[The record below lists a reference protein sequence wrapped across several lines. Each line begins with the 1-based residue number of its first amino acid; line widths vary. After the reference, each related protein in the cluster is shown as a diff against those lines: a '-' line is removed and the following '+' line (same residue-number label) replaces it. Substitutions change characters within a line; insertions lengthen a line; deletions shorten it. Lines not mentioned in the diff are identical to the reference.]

1 MPKDIVDLFKN
12 FWNFLKRF
20 ARDLYTLLKFR
31 GHELDERLQVRYP
44 TSIRALIWLT
54 IALVSIGT
62 VVLILSLLSDF
73 AFSKIN
79 LGAPH
84 PSPTPANQFDYN

>member
-31 GHELDERLQVRYP
+31 GRELDEQLQVRYP
-44 TSIRALIWLT
+44 TTIRALIWLV
-54 IALVSIGT
+54 IALTTIGT
-62 VVLILSLLSDF
+62 IILILTLLSDF

-79 LGAPH
+79 LGQPR
-84 PSPTPANQFDYN
+84 PSPTPANVFEYN